1 MEIESYPPHR
11 NTLRSLCFV
20 FHKCSLIF
28 NWNDTP
34 VSHWSLLLDF
44 CLKMGKNIIAD
55 VFIQLDLMGIYLCI
69 CKEANTFLNMFEPS
83 IIIRHHLYI
92 I

>member
-1 MEIESYPPHR
+1 MI
-11 NTLRSLCFV
+11 
-20 FHKCSLIF
+20 
-28 NWNDTP
+28 
-34 VSHWSLLLDF
+34 
-44 CLKMGKNIIAD
+44 D

-83 IIIRHHLYI
+83 IIRHHLYI

>member
-1 MEIESYPPHR
+1 MTIPDLFR
-11 NTLRSLCFV
+11 WTFG
-20 FHKCSLIF
+20 
-28 NWNDTP
+28 
-34 VSHWSLLLDF
+34 
-44 CLKMGKNIIAD
+44 LKMGKKTTMD

-83 IIIRHHLYI
+83 IIRHHLYI